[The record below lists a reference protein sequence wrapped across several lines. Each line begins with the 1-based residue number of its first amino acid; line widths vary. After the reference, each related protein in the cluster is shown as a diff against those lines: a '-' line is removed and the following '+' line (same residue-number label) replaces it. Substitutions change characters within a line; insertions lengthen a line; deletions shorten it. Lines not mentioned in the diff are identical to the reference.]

1 MSAKTKALIVV
12 SMLVLLAGSLGAGR
26 AAIEVVDLSVDG
38 SAVEVSAG
46 GTADVTVIVAVAP
59 GWHINAHVP
68 TLPTL
73 IATELD
79 VDGPPGVRLVDVVYP
94 EPTHE
99 SFAFAGQ
106 ELAVYEDVFTLEVTI
121 AAASD
126 MVGSGDLRF
135 ALQYQACDN
144 EVCLPPAS
152 AEVIIPLRI
161 GPPLDHG
168 EAGVLERTPPLAD
181 NMVARLVGERG
192 FPLALAVVFVLGLG
206 LNLTPCVYPM
216 IPITVGYFGQ
226 QAGGQGR
233 RTVLMA
239 LSYQL
244 GIVIAYSVLGTVAA
258 HTGGLLG
265 ALLQQPWVLAVLATV
280 MVVLSLSL
288 LGLYQIRPPTA
299 LTRAVTGRA
308 RSGIPGALAM
318 GLVAGV
324 VAAPCVAPV
333 SVALLTYVGAT
344 GNPWVGLSL
353 FGALSLGL
361 GLPYVGLALL
371 SGRLKHLPRG
381 GTWTVWVERVLGVV
395 LLGVALYFISPLLP
409 RQVTRWA
416 GAALALGGGVYLGWL
431 AVRGPAGRVLSVL
444 RMAVC
449 SGGLVVAVLLVLPG
463 SAGDSGG
470 LAWEPFSASSLDNA
484 DQPVVLYFYADWCV
498 PCGEMNHSTF
508 RDEDVHAV
516 AERLTLMR
524 VDLTRAGDPEAAALT
539 KAHAVWGVPTFVVLD
554 RSGIEVARAA
564 GYQDAAAFAELLRQP
579 D

>member
-1 MSAKTKALIVV
+1 MVAAWVATIVACV
-12 SMLVLLAGSLGAGR
+12 VGVGR
-26 AAIEVVDLSVDG
+26 TGTEVVDLAVDVA
-38 SAVEVSAG
+38 SIEISAG
-46 GTADVTVIVAVAP
+46 GTSSFVVSGDVAP
-59 GWHINAHVP
+59 GWHVNAHVP
-68 TLPTL
+68 SLPTL
-73 IATELD
+73 IPTELHM
-79 VDGPPGVRLVDVVYP
+79 DGPPGVRLVDVVYP

-99 SFAFAGQ
+99 TFAFAGQ
-106 ELAVYEDVFTLEVTI
+106 ELAVYEDVFSLEVTV

-126 MVGSGDLRF
+126 MVGTGELRF
-135 ALQYQACDN
+135 TLYYQACDN

-152 AEVIIPLRI
+152 AEAVAPLRI
-161 GPPLDHG
+161 GPPLADG
-168 EAGVLERTPPLAD
+168 EAEAPGAARPLAD

-192 FPLALAVVFVLGLG
+192 FVLALVVVFVLGLG

-244 GIVIAYSVLGTVAA
+244 GIVIAYSALGTVVA

-280 MVVLSLSL
+280 MVGLALSL
-288 LGLYQIRPPTA
+288 LGLYQIRPPA
-299 LTRAVTGRA
+299 RLTRAITGRA

-344 GNPWVGLSL
+344 GNPWIGLSM

-371 SGRLKHLPRG
+371 SGRLKRLPRG

-395 LLGVALYFISPLLP
+395 LLGVALYFVSPLLS
-409 RQVTRWA
+409 REVTRWA
-416 GAALALGGGVYLGWL
+416 AAALALGGGIYLGWL
-431 AVRGPAGRVLSVL
+431 AVRGRTGRVLSLL
-444 RMAVC
+444 RVGVC
-449 SGGLVVAVLLVLPG
+449 AGGLATAVLLVWPS
-463 SAGDSGG
+463 SAGVDGG
-470 LAWEPFSASSLDNA
+470 LAWQPFSPTRLENA
-484 DQPVVLYFYADWCV
+484 EQPVVLYFYADWCV
-498 PCGEMNHSTF
+498 PCREMGHSTF
-508 RDEDVHAV
+508 RDEGVHAV
-516 AERLTLMR
+516 VEGFTLMR
-524 VDLTRAGDPEAAALT
+524 VDLTRAGDPDADALT
-539 KAHAVWGVPTFVVLD
+539 KTHGVWGVPTFVILD
-554 RSGIEVARAA
+554 SSGREVARAA
-564 GYQDAAAFAELLRQP
+564 GYQSAADFIELLG
-579 D
+579 